1 MLQISLNKQIIK
13 ARSSCLKLFQR
24 RKFLR
29 NLWFQKKWSLHLWK
43 VFQQS
48 RKCSY
53 SVSLYLSPC
62 SSWFLQ
68 CSSFSSSFL
77 FLKKN
82 NNQSSL
88 TDFLCFCSFYS
99 SDSWVLLSLSLIN
112 FMHSWINVVFFV
124 SPTYVFLHFPKLKNS
139 KFYWLADINIR
150 THLRLKCWE
159 LAIESFVISLEQ
171 QYFSQCYK
179 HQKISPVFLL
189 YY

>member
-13 ARSSCLKLFQR
+13 VRSSSLKLFRR

-29 NLWFQKKWSLHLWK
+29 SLWFQKKWSLHLWK

-53 SVSLYLSPC
+53 SVSLCLTAC
-62 SSWFLQ
+62 SSCFLQ
-68 CSSFSSSFL
+68 SSSFSSSFFL
-77 FLKKN
+77 FLKN

-99 SDSWVLLSLSLIN
+99 PGSYVLLSLSLIN
-112 FMHSWINVVFFV
+112 FMHSWIDVVFFV
-124 SPTYVFLHFPKLKNS
+124 SSTYIFLHFPKLKNS
-139 KFYWLADINIR
+139 RFYWLADINIR

-179 HQKISPVFLL
+179 HQK
-189 YY
+189 